1 MNGYIKCFDN
11 NNNKYM
17 NLIVHDEELVKK
29 YNEIWDKV
37 KDLFLKSLIVNQCIM
52 INILK
57 LKLRFT
63 IIECI
68 QVFSIIKHQK
78 IMNIVFVCL

>member
-1 MNGYIKCFDN
+1 MNGYIKCFD

-17 NLIVHDEELVKK
+17 NLIVHDEEILKK

-37 KDLFLKSLIVNQCIM
+37 KDLFLKSLIVNQCIR

-68 QVFSIIKHQK
+68 QVFSIIKYQK
-78 IMNIVFVCL
+78 IMNIVFVYL